1 MTEQDILFW
10 LEDNYFTNPD
20 AGIEIYYREDVI
32 EKLLEMQKSIA
43 ELEKYN
49 LDLANES
56 HAKSER
62 IAELEAQRLGLTKTL
77 VELEQEYAHL
87 RKVICQKCQ
96 NIGKQS
102 GASS

>member
-62 IAELEAQRLGLTKTL
+62 IAELEIKINNQSTWDVDDFESSEYLIEDNYIDGD
-77 VELEQEYAHL
+77 EL
-87 RKVICQKCQ
+87 
-96 NIGKQS
+96 
-102 GASS
+102 